1 MKKTISLLVVLLLV
15 QLGLVGYFRSNSQST
30 ATYVADEPLFHFSP
44 DNVTAITIIGP
55 DNKKVELVKK
65 DSTWKLP
72 GYFNGPADQEQVNA
86 LLDKLSGLKKT
97 WPVATTTEAATRFKV
112 AADKFERHIIIIGKE
127 KTVPAELYV
136 GTSPSFRKVH
146 IRLPAGHNI
155 MAVSLATS
163 DAPAEPAPWLDKKII
178 ALNQDGITGLS
189 IRNIRLRHKGKK
201 WTLAGEGGQRQQVV
215 ADKVQP
221 LVQALT
227 GLRVEGILG
236 SNELPE
242 YGLEKPVLRC
252 QVEQQGKP
260 SIVYRFGALKDENF
274 YAVKRSDVPFI
285 FKVAKWQ
292 LTPLAKLTRNQLL
305 PKKPSG
311 NSGKKTTQNQ
321 PTGREKTTAPAQ
333 KAAPG
338 KQ

>member
-1 MKKTISLLVVLLLV
+1 MKKTISLLIVLLLV
-15 QLGLVGYFRSNSQST
+15 QLGLVGYFRANSQST
-30 ATYVADEPLFHFSP
+30 ATSVADEPLFHFSP
-44 DNVTAITIIGP
+44 DKVTTITIIGP
-55 DNKKVELVKK
+55 DNTKVELAKK
-65 DSTWKLP
+65 DAVWRLP
-72 GYFNGPADQEQVNA
+72 GYFNGPADREQVNN

-97 WPVATTTEAATRFKV
+97 WPVATTTEAADRFRV
-112 AADKFERHIIIIGKE
+112 AADKFERHIIIKKG
-127 KTVPAELYV
+127 KTVQAELYV

-146 IRLPAGHNI
+146 VRLPAGHDI
-155 MAVSLATS
+155 MAVSLTTS
-163 DAPAEPAPWLDKKII
+163 DAPADPAAWLNKKII
-178 ALNQDGITGLS
+178 ALDQDGITGLS
-189 IRNIRLRHKGKK
+189 IRDIHLRHKGKK
-201 WTLAGEGGQRQQVV
+201 WTLAGEGGQQQQVV

-236 SNELPE
+236 SKELPE

-260 SIVYRFGALKDENF
+260 SIVYRFGALKDESF

-305 PKKPSG
+305 PKKPSD

-321 PTGREKTTAPAQ
+321 PTVREKTIAPAQ